1 MKNFFY
7 KIKYLFFILF
17 FFSHHKINAQ
27 DYFLRNISNQENQIV
42 IESNNQRSDSNNS
55 IFYVEGDVFITNKNK
70 DFIAKSNKAIIYK
83 ITGKI
88 KLIGN
93 VEIITSDS
101 NKVRAAE
108 IIYSLKEKKFEAI
121 SDLNQRVKTTIVI
134 NENNINNYSKEK

>member
-1 MKNFFY
+1 M
-7 KIKYLFFILF
+7 
-17 FFSHHKINAQ
+17 
-27 DYFLRNISNQENQIV
+27 
-42 IESNNQRSDSNNS
+42 

>member
-1 MKNFFY
+1 MKIFFY

-17 FFSHHKINAQ
+17 FFSLYKINAQ
-27 DYFLRNISNQENQIV
+27 DYFLGNISNQENQIV

-70 DFIAKSNKAIIYK
+70 EFIAKSNKAIIYK

-108 IIYSLKEKKFEAI
+108 IIYSLKERKFEAI

-134 NENNINNYSKEK
+134 NENNINNSSKER